1 MNASRCLSILSLSVI
16 PTAVAAISQSHA
28 EASTEATFSDI
39 IKKERLHIC
48 ANSPIQTCN
57 DDFDKPALFAEW
69 LDAQEDRATAIE
81 KSGDEKAAHEVRI
94 QILSYAAML
103 DILMDQIRLLHS
115 KNLQSQRE
123 PHCGISPSSNA
134 TWVVT

>member
-1 MNASRCLSILSLSVI
+1 MNASRCLSILSLSVM

-28 EASTEATFSDI
+28 ETSTETTFSNI
-39 IKKERLHIC
+39 VKKERFHIC

-69 LDAQEDRATAIE
+69 LDAQEDRAIAIE
-81 KSGDEKAAHEVRI
+81 KSGDEKTAHEVRI

-103 DILMDQIRLLHS
+103 DIWMDQIRLLHR
-115 KNLQSQRE
+115 KNLQSQRG
-123 PHCGISPSSNA
+123 PRFGISPSSN
-134 TWVVT
+134 VT